1 MPETTNTSLFAAA
14 RWYRDN
20 QGPRYRQLY
29 RHIQAAIADGR
40 LPKNSQIPPER
51 DLAAMADVSRVTV
64 RKAIAQL
71 VDDGL
76 VEQQRG
82 AGSFVRDSAP
92 RHQQSL
98 SSLVSFTESMA
109 ARGKTSS
116 SVILSRGLYTP
127 SPDEMMALG
136 IAANDRV
143 SRIVRLRSAD
153 GVSMALESSSLPVD
167 ILPNPDRV
175 TASLYDVLRADAC
188 APSRAIQRVTAIN
201 VSAQDADRLNLK
213 EGAAALKIERTAY
226 LDNGRPI
233 EFTRGLYRSDIYDFI
248 AELRLDGGN

>member
-1 MPETTNTSLFAAA
+1 MPDQSPDILYASDAWF
-14 RWYRDN
+14 RDG
-20 QGPRYRQLY
+20 QGPRYRQLA
-29 RHIQAAIADGR
+29 RHISQAIADGR
-40 LPKNSQIPPER
+40 LPLNSQIPPER
-51 DLAAMADVSRVTV
+51 DLAELADISRVTV

-71 VDDGL
+71 VADGL
-76 VEQQRG
+76 IEQQRG
-82 AGSFVRDSAP
+82 AGSFVRESGP

-109 ARGKTSS
+109 ARGKTSAS
-116 SVILSRGLYTP
+116 AILARGLFTP

-143 SRIVRLRSAD
+143 SRIARLRSAD
-153 GVSMALESSSLPVD
+153 GVSMAIENSSLPVD
-167 ILPNPDRV
+167 ILPDPDRV
-175 TASLYDVLRADAC
+175 DMSLYDVLRTDGC

-201 VSAQDADRLNLK
+201 CGAKDAERLGLTQ
-213 EGAAALKIERTAY
+213 GAAVLKIERTAF
-226 LDNGRPI
+226 LENGRPI

>member
-1 MPETTNTSLFAAA
+1 MIANDTSLYASST
-14 RWYRDN
+14 WYRDG

-29 RHIQAAIADGR
+29 RHIQGAITDGR
-40 LPKNSQIPPER
+40 LPPNSQIPPER
-51 DLAAMADVSRVTV
+51 DLAVLADVSRVTV
-64 RKAIAQL
+64 RKAVAQL
-71 VDDGL
+71 VADGL
-76 VEQQRG
+76 IEQQRG
-82 AGSFVRDSAP
+82 AGSFVRESGP

-116 SVILSRGLYTP
+116 SVVLSRGLFTP

-143 SRIVRLRSAD
+143 SRIMRLRSAD
-153 GVSMALESSSLPVD
+153 GIQMALENSSLPVD

-175 TASLYDVLRADAC
+175 TTSLYDVLRADAC

-201 VSAQDADRLNLK
+201 AGAKDADRLNLK
-213 EGAAALKIERTAY
+213 EGAAVLKIERTAY
-226 LDNGRPI
+226 LENGRPI